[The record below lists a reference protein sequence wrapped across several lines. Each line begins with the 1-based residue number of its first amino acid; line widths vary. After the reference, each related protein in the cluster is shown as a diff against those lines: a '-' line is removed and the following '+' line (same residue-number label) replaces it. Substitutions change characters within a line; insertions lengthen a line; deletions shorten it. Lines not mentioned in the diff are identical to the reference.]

1 MEKHARN
8 EKKLSDETASYMRK
22 IKRAAKILFYQRH
35 RQPGVK
41 GWELKKA
48 LGRDFIKVIN
58 LLDDQLDN
66 IGLQVKTVY
75 EDIGQPTKPTDEQL
89 ERARY
94 YITLK
99 EPVHTSDMI
108 MSSWR
113 VDDISAL
120 IVTVAYII
128 SKQGKAPRKE
138 VEQIL
143 REKFPKWKI
152 VHNINRFI
160 TRGYLSQDKND
171 VLYLDWR
178 TRAEID
184 QKELVKLILGKETK
198 IIPEPKQP
206 ANK

>member
-1 MEKHARN
+1 M
-8 EKKLSDETASYMRK
+8 SDETASYIRK

-48 LGRDFIKVIN
+48 LGRDYVKIIA
-58 LLDDQLDN
+58 LLDNQLDST
-66 IGLQVKTVY
+66 GLQVKTVY
-75 EDIGQPTKPTDEQL
+75 ESADQPSKPTEEQL
-89 ERARY
+89 ERARF

-99 EPVHTSDMI
+99 EPIHTSDMI

-113 VDDISAL
+113 VDDVSAL
-120 IVTVAYII
+120 VVAVAYII

-143 REKFPKWKI
+143 REKLPNWK
-152 VHNINRFI
+152 VVRNINRFI
-160 TRGYLSQDKND
+160 DRGYLNQDKND

-178 TRAEID
+178 ARAEID
-184 QKELVKLILGKETK
+184 QRELVKLILGKETK
-198 IIPEPKQP
+198 IS
-206 ANK
+206 